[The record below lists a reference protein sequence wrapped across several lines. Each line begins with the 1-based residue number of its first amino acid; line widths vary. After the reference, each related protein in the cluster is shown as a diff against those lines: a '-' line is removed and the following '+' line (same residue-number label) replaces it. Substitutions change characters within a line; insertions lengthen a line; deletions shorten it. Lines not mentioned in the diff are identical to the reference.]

1 MGFFLSHFQDLPE
14 LMAGWV
20 EFKSDNIN
28 LKNYM
33 SGVSFSAWSLICGL
47 VVGAGVAR
55 AGTVIYSNGPFV
67 SDPGAG
73 IGGADASVLR
83 DGLDAFGFN
92 MNVSVNRVADDF
104 VVPAGEIWNITGLR
118 VFGYQTGST
127 TTSTFTALKAQIW
140 DARPGDPGASVIWGN
155 LTDNILS
162 GSAFTGVYRVTSDT
176 LTNAQRPVM
185 ELDGS
190 VTTSLTAGRYWVE
203 WGAEGSRAS
212 GPWSVPITISGQ
224 TVTGNAR
231 QYNSGWINV
240 ATTSGDQQGLPFE
253 FSGVVTAAPEPGGI
267 SAVLVMFGSVVNWR
281 RRRVI

>member
-1 MGFFLSHFQDLPE
+1 MGVCLIHFQDFPE
-14 LMAGWV
+14 LRAGRV
-20 EFKSDNIN
+20 EIIAVIMI
-28 LKNYM
+28 LRNYM
-33 SGVSFSAWSLICGL
+33 LGVSFCAWPLICGL

-83 DGLDAFGFN
+83 DGLGTFGLT
-92 MNVSVNRVADDF
+92 MSSTIRAADDF

-127 TTSTFTALKAQIW
+127 TTSTFTALRAQIW

-185 ELDGS
+185 QLDGS
-190 VTTSLTAGRYWVE
+190 VTTLLTAGRYWVE
-203 WGAEGSRAS
+203 WGAAGSLAS
-212 GPWSVPITISGQ
+212 GPFAPPITISGQ
-224 TVTGNAR
+224 AVTGNAR
-231 QYNSGWINV
+231 QYNSGWINAV
-240 ATTSGDQQGLPFE
+240 ANSGDQQGLPFE
-253 FSGVVTAAPEPGGI
+253 FSGVVMAAPEPGGI
-267 SAVLVMFGSVVNWR
+267 SAVLVMFGSVVSWR

>member
-1 MGFFLSHFQDLPE
+1 MCEVMILR
-14 LMAGWV
+14 
-20 EFKSDNIN
+20 K
-28 LKNYM
+28 YM
-33 SGVSFSAWSLICGL
+33 LGVNFCAWALICGL
-47 VVGAGVAR
+47 VDGAGVAR

-73 IGGADASVLR
+73 FGGADASVLR
-83 DGLDAFGFN
+83 DGVGSFGW
-92 MNVSVNRVADDF
+92 SVNIAAHRVTDDF

-203 WGAEGSRAS
+203 WGAAGSLAS
-212 GPWSVPITISGQ
+212 GPWAVPITISGQ
-224 TVTGNAR
+224 AVTGNAR
-231 QYNSGWINV
+231 QYNSGWV
-240 ATTSGDQQGLPFE
+240 DVVTTVGDPQQGFPFE

-267 SAVLVMFGSVVNWR
+267 SAVLVMFGSVVSWR

>member
-1 MGFFLSHFQDLPE
+1 M
-14 LMAGWV
+14 
-20 EFKSDNIN
+20 N

-33 SGVSFSAWSLICGL
+33 LGVNFSAWSLICGL

-83 DGLDAFGFN
+83 DGVGNLGW
-92 MNVSVNRVADDF
+92 NVNIAAARVADDF

-155 LTDNILS
+155 LTDNILND
-162 GSAFTGVYRVTSDT
+162 SAFTGVYRVSTP

-190 VTTSLTAGRYWVE
+190 VTTSLTAGSYWVE
-203 WGAEGSRAS
+203 WAAAGSLAS
-212 GPWSVPITISGQ
+212 GPFAVPITISGQ
-224 TVTGNAR
+224 AVTGNAR
-231 QYNSGWINV
+231 QYISGWVDAV
-240 ATTSGDQQGLPFE
+240 ATVGGPQQGLPFE